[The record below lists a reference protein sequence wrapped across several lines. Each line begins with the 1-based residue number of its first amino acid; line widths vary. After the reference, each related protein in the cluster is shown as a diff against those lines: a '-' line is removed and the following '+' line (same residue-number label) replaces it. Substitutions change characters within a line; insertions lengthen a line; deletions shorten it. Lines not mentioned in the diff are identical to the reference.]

1 MGKSQPGGD
10 LVRRIMGKTPVATSF
25 FVPGYIPQLDGLRGT
40 AVILVLIGH
49 AASFV
54 EGLPYAGMVEY
65 VRFTVDVFFVLSGFL
80 ITGILLDSKGSAH
93 YFRNFYARR
102 SLRVWPLYYLVLF
115 LVFVV
120 APLFRPAMRPTVASI
135 WPAFIFYVQNIRYHY
150 MYPFGL
156 GATWSLAIEEQF
168 YLTWPVLVFL
178 LKRQTLSIVAVC
190 LVVVSTSV
198 RLTSYFHGAPPTFPH
213 MFTLARLD
221 SIAFGC
227 LAALWLRSPTCTLAR
242 WRVRSYQFLGFGLG
256 STALARI
263 LMHRNSSI
271 VSYTFL
277 AMAFTGLLGISL
289 ISDPRSSLLGRT
301 LSLGWLRHIGKISY
315 GLYLWHLPLFIL
327 WFRFLGSL
335 RFLQPYPVARN
346 LLAFVGQLLLAAL
359 AASISWRFFEEPI
372 LRHKN
377 LFPSGSEM
385 HCPTA
390 DQSEQGRCAECSPN
404 LGPA

>member
-1 MGKSQPGGD
+1 M
-10 LVRRIMGKTPVATSF
+10 
-25 FVPGYIPQLDGLRGT
+25 
-40 AVILVLIGH
+40 VLIGH

-135 WPAFIFYVQNIRYHY
+135 WPAFIFYVQNILYHDI
-150 MYPFGL
+150 YPFGL

-178 LKRQTLSIVAVC
+178 LKRQTLSIVSVC

-198 RLTSYFHGAPPTFPH
+198 RLTSYFHGAPPAFPH

-242 WRVRSYQFLGFGLG
+242 WRVRSYQFLVFGLG
-256 STALARI
+256 STVLARI

-289 ISDPRSSLLGRT
+289 ISDPRSSLLGRS
-301 LSLGWLRHIGKISY
+301 LSLDWLRQIGKISY

-327 WFRFLGSL
+327 WVRFLGSQH
-335 RFLQPYPVARN
+335 FLQSYPVARN
-346 LLAFVGQLLLAAL
+346 LLSFVSLLLVVL
-359 AASISWRFFEEPI
+359 VVASISWRIFEQPI
-372 LRHKN
+372 LRLKKI
-377 LFPSGSEM
+377 FPSGSEM
-385 HCPTA
+385 HW
-390 DQSEQGRCAECSPN
+390 
-404 LGPA
+404 PAGKVKA

>member
-1 MGKSQPGGD
+1 MVKA
-10 LVRRIMGKTPVATSF
+10 PVATSF

-40 AVILVLIGH
+40 AVIMVLIGH

-135 WPAFIFYVQNIRYHY
+135 WPAFIFYVQNILYHDI
-150 MYPFGL
+150 YPFGL

-178 LKRQTLSIVAVC
+178 LKRQTLSIVSVC

-198 RLTSYFHGAPPTFPH
+198 RLTSYFHGAPPAFPH

-242 WRVRSYQFLGFGLG
+242 WRVRSYQFLVFGLG
-256 STALARI
+256 STVLARI

-289 ISDPRSSLLGRT
+289 ISDPRSSLLGRS
-301 LSLGWLRHIGKISY
+301 LSLDWLRQIGKISY

-327 WFRFLGSL
+327 WVRFLGSQH
-335 RFLQPYPVARN
+335 FLQSYPVARN
-346 LLAFVGQLLLAAL
+346 LLSFVSLLLVVL
-359 AASISWRFFEEPI
+359 VVASISWRIFEQPI
-372 LRHKN
+372 LRLKKI
-377 LFPSGSEM
+377 FPSGSEM
-385 HCPTA
+385 HW
-390 DQSEQGRCAECSPN
+390 
-404 LGPA
+404 PAGKVKA